1 VYRFGS
7 SVPFESLLPKESID
21 PTKMKQKLAIYRASL
36 ALAEEDIENL
46 KKANLEQAKQLKEK
60 NETIEEKT
68 RLLRSFLKY

>member
-1 VYRFGS
+1 
-7 SVPFESLLPKESID
+7 
-21 PTKMKQKLAIYRASL
+21 MKQKLAIYRASL
-36 ALAEEDIENL
+36 ALAEEDNEKL